1 MDRYLRSP
9 GASLPLEIILILG
22 YNLTITVAE
31 ITSTIAPS
39 ISMSDTVCI
48 TPKVTKESDWISHL
62 VTLALKSTSF
72 ATTEGD
78 TIN

>member
-1 MDRYLRSP
+1 MERYLRSP

-31 ITSTIAPS
+31 ITTTIAPS
-39 ISMSDTVCI
+39 IRMSETVCVA
-48 TPKVTKESDWISHL
+48 PKATKESDSISHL

-72 ATTEGD
+72 ATTKGG